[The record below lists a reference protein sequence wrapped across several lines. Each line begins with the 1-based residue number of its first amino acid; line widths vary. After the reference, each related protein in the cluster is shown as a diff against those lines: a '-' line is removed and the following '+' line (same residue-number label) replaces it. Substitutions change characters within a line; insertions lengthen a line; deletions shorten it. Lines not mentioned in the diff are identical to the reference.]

1 MKSFENT
8 VARFRKTAEMVEEL
22 KGYVN
27 ALSAERDALETEI
40 VAHCAEHPD
49 VYNVFVRKNA
59 SAGLVGKNLFT
70 VTFSDQL
77 KRRLSGRRLD
87 DQLWLNEIEG
97 ISDSEIWRNFVKTKK
112 ALNVAGIVNAHKTGQ
127 IDNGD
132 LRLMGLTFAKAAHV
146 TAQRIPNDAELS
158 AIRRDAEALA
168 EDAEA

>member
-27 ALSAERDALETEI
+27 ALTAERDALETEI
-40 VAHCAEHPD
+40 IAHCAEHPD

-87 DQLWLNEIEG
+87 DQEWLKCWGDKNLVEAYQTSKRCLLASKITADYK
-97 ISDSEIWRNFVKTKK
+97 SRL
-112 ALNVAGIVNAHKTGQ
+112 LN
-127 IDNGD
+127 DGD
-132 LRLMGLTFAKAAHV
+132 LRYLGLTFAKAAHV
-146 TAQRIPNDAELS
+146 TAQRVPNDAELS

-168 EDAEA
+168 EDAEG